1 MIITDRIPD
10 VGIVKDRN
18 AITGVGT
25 WVVTCSLS
33 GLTPEKARVL
43 AAELLNAA
51 DEAERFTKDGR

>member
-25 WVVTCSLS
+25 WVVTCSLTATFRPATIWIDTRE
-33 GLTPEKARVL
+33 GPRARRG
-43 AAELLNAA
+43 ATQ
-51 DEAERFTKDGR
+51 RC